1 MKNIYLLGK
10 VLPIAPLSLILLG
23 AMLWPEMELIAPSL
37 PAIKLFFGVTDAMV
51 QNLLSANF
59 IGFFIGVLFAG
70 PLCDSIGRKK
80 TCILGG
86 LLFALAS
93 LIACFSNNFYFLIF
107 IRFLQGF
114 FVTAPIIAGSIMLL
128 ELTKNKNQVLWL
140 SLSSACI
147 TLCMAIAPLI
157 GSFINVNFG
166 FHANLWAIFIAAFIG
181 IVPIIFLVLE
191 TLPNNHRKS
200 INFNN
205 IFKDYYKLLT
215 NYKFMGMSL
224 VMSSLPAAYW
234 IYTGISSLYMI
245 EHLGIEEKSF
255 GLYQGPIVA
264 AFAFFSITIN
274 YFYKKL
280 GMSFC
285 IIAGF
290 LSMFVGSSS
299 LLLISVNSLENP
311 LLVTISM
318 MFFVAGMVPAN
329 SLLFTSVLNQV
340 PTNLQGSAQSII
352 QALRLFLASI
362 GTIILGYFY
371 SGPFLSIAI
380 LLFTMFLLSS
390 ILLFIL
396 RSNIQSQSLEQTN
409 LAH

>member
-1 MKNIYLLGK
+1 
-10 VLPIAPLSLILLG
+10 
-23 AMLWPEMELIAPSL
+23 
-37 PAIKLFFGVTDAMV
+37 
-51 QNLLSANF
+51 
-59 IGFFIGVLFAG
+59 
-70 PLCDSIGRKK
+70 
-80 TCILGG
+80 
-86 LLFALAS
+86 
-93 LIACFSNNFYFLIF
+93 
-107 IRFLQGF
+107 
-114 FVTAPIIAGSIMLL
+114 MLL

-166 FHANLWAIFIAAFIG
+166 FYANLWAIFIAAFIG
-181 IVPIIFLVLE
+181 IVPIIFLVSE

-274 YFYKKL
+274 HFYKKL

-299 LLLISVNSLENP
+299 LLIMSVNSLENP
-311 LLVTISM
+311 LLVIISM

-362 GTIILGYFY
+362 GTIVLGYFY

-390 ILLFIL
+390 TLLFIL
-396 RSNIQSQSLEQTN
+396 RSNIQAQALEQTN